1 MPRLSPRTLL
11 LTILALVALAL
22 AGCGGGSEDER
33 LPTRFIL
40 PTLAED
46 ETPDPVTEVT
56 AQVEA
61 TGEVTPGVEATAEV
75 RPSATPTASPTAPGA
90 VEVTDQ
96 PPVPGVAEEEV
107 IRDFAGLEAGDQV
120 TLGGTIALAEDRAFL
135 VDERGVRVQVIV
147 PLAELAALDNAFVII
162 SGVLEAPEG
171 VAYLALRPSDAE
183 AETTPEVTADP
194 QSIAQ
199 ATQNPLLAIS
209 LPADLPALATY
220 DALLPFIT
228 EQVADY
234 ALVTV
239 FGSTLEG
246 WRFEFYREADGA
258 VRRYNVSLDGTVQLE
273 TNARLSLPP
282 EGEVYPLDREQL
294 RLDSD
299 DVYNRV
305 DLTTLP
311 DFAIPLLRLTAPEP
325 DRFVWTVELPEP
337 VVFDATETEE

>member
-1 MPRLSPRTLL
+1 MPRLSSRTLML
-11 LTILALVALAL
+11 MILALVVLAL
-22 AGCGGGSEDER
+22 AGCGGGSNNEP

-40 PTLAED
+40 PTLGQD
-46 ETPDPVTEVT
+46 ETPDPITEAT
-56 AQVEA
+56 EAVEA
-61 TGEVTPGVEATAEV
+61 TGEVTPGVEATAEA

-90 VEVTDQ
+90 VEVTDL

-107 IRDFAGLEAGDQV
+107 IRDFSGLAAGDQV
-120 TLGGTIALAEDRAFL
+120 TLGGTLALAEDRAFL
-135 VDERGVRVQVIV
+135 VDERGVRVQVIAPV
-147 PLAELAALDNAFVII
+147 EDLQGLDNAFVIV

-171 VAYLALRPSDAE
+171 VEYLALRPSDTGAE
-183 AETTPEVTADP
+183 ATPEITADP

-209 LPADLPALATY
+209 LPAGLPALQTY
-220 DALLPFIT
+220 DALLPFIA
-228 EQVADY
+228 EQVVDY

-246 WRFEFYREADGA
+246 WRFEFYRETDGA
-258 VRRYNVSLDGTVQLE
+258 VIRYNVSLDGTVQLE

-282 EGEVYPLDREQL
+282 EGEVYALDREQL

-305 DLTTLP
+305 DLTALP
-311 DFAIPLLRLTAPEP
+311 DFAIPLLRLIAPEP

-337 VVFDATETEE
+337 VVFDATETD